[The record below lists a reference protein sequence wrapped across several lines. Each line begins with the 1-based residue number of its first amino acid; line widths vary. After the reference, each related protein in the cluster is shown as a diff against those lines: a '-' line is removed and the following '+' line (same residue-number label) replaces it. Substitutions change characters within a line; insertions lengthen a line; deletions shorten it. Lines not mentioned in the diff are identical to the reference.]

1 MRFSTPLWLVAA
13 TLLSFPLWGTD
24 TLSNVPNIPDLLKRA
39 SKGDVDAQ
47 FRAGGSLLAKS

>member
-1 MRFSTPLWLVAA
+1 MSFSTPLGLVAA